1 MNKEQKAES
10 VAEIKEMIESSEA
23 MYFTDF
29 AGLTVEEVN
38 ELRKEFYKSEL
49 KYKVVKNTLT
59 IRALKETDKYSTHAE
74 KLIELLNGPTGIVF
88 AYKNPVAPAKI
99 LKKFADKIDKPKL
112 KVAIVE
118 NEIYDSKKL
127 NSLASLPTK
136 EEIVSGILSS
146 LGFTGIRNS
155 RFDKCG
161 NERSIQCNRR
171 SGEET
176 KLLKLIKKLF

>member
-1 MNKEQKAES
+1 MNKEKKAES

-59 IRALKETDKYSTHAE
+59 VRALAETAKYSDHKE
-74 KLIELLNGPTGIVF
+74 QLGEILHGQTGIIF

-99 LKKFADKIDKPKL
+99 LKKFFDKLNRPKL

-118 NEIYDSKKL
+118 NELYDSKKL
-127 NSLASLPTK
+127 NNLAALPTK
-136 EEIVSGILSS
+136 EEIISGILGS
-146 LGFTGIRNS
+146 LDSPASGIV
-155 RFDKCG
+155 G
-161 NERSIQCNRR
+161 SINAAMRDLF
-171 SGEET
+171 SVIEEVG
-176 KLLKLIKKLF
+176 KKKAA

>member
-10 VAEIKEMIESSEA
+10 VREIKEMIESSEA

-29 AGLTVEEVN
+29 TGLTVEEVN

-59 IRALKETDKYSTHAE
+59 VRALKEAGKYSSHVE
-74 KLIELLNGPTGIVF
+74 KLTEVLHGPTGIVF

-99 LKKFADKIDKPKL
+99 LKKFADKIDRPKL

-118 NEIYDSKKL
+118 NEIYDSKQL
-127 NSLASLPTK
+127 NLLASLPSK
-136 EEIVSGILSS
+136 EEVISGILSS
-146 LGFTGIRNS
+146 LDSPASGIVGCINAAMRDLFS
-155 RFDKCG
+155 V
-161 NERSIQCNRR
+161 I
-171 SGEET
+171 EEVG
-176 KLLKLIKKLF
+176 KKKAA